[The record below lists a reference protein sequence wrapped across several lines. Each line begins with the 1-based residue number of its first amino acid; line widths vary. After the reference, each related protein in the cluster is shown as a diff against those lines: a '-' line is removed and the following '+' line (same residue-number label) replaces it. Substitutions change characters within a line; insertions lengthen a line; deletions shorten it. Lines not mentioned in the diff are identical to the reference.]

1 MWPISDRNGAVHR
14 RITIEGDAIPVTVAI
29 QRGAVARKKDI
40 EMSRVANMNAELQH
54 RFGQVAGESPP
65 EHIPV
70 A

>member
-1 MWPISDRNGAVHR
+1 M
-14 RITIEGDAIPVTVAI
+14 TVAI

-40 EMSRVANMNAELQH
+40 EMSRVANMDAELQH